1 MHSQANLY
9 TEKTGER
16 KDVNRGRVGRIMK
29 GKKNRTSKY
38 YNAMRYTGV
47 MRCDASLEETCI
59 CRGY

>member
-1 MHSQANLY
+1 
-9 TEKTGER
+9 
-16 KDVNRGRVGRIMK
+16 MK
-29 GKKNRTSKY
+29 GEKNLMGKY